1 MDVTRWPDKVMGR
14 RRSNMRY
21 IAILGIVCLGTLGMA
36 SGCSDGTEGSGGA
49 GGASASSS
57 SSGMES
63 SSSSSSSSGGG
74 GMGSSSSSSSSTST
88 STSTST
94 SSSSSGAPLING
106 CDQGTA
112 EDHLADAKV
121 TINVGVNGFTYSPAC
136 IRVKKGTD
144 VNFVGM
150 FSSHPTVGGLA
161 GPPGVPDS
169 ASPIKQTMSGSSVT
183 FTMDTVGTYPFYCEY
198 HTPSMAGAVFVE

>member
-1 MDVTRWPDKVMGR
+1 
-14 RRSNMRY
+14 MRY
-21 IAILGIVCLGTLGMA
+21 VAILGIVCLGTLGMA

-74 GMGSSSSSSSSTST
+74 GMGSSSSSST

-106 CDQGTA
+106 CDQATA
-112 EDHLADAKV
+112 EDHLADPKV

-136 IRVKKGTD
+136 IRVKSGTD

-161 GPPGVPDS
+161 GSPPVPDS
-169 ASPIKQTMSGSSVT
+169 ASPIKQTNSGTSVT

-198 HTPSMAGAVFVE
+198 HTPNMAGAVFVE